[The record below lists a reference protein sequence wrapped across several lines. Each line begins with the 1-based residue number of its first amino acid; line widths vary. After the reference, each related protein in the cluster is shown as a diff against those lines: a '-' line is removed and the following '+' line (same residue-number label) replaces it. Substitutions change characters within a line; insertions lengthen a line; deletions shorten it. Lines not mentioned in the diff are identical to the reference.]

1 MANLEN
7 LFQGRAPNPLMNQ
20 TANPFIKPQAHK
32 NEDSCQSVI
41 LDHLTMERANMPQ
54 KKNKK
59 SKTVVANKRVSKE
72 W

>member
-1 MANLEN
+1 
-7 LFQGRAPNPLMNQ
+7 MNQ

-32 NEDSCQSVI
+32 EDNFQSVI
-41 LDHLTMERANMPQ
+41 LDHLTMERADMPQ

-59 SKTVVANKRVSKE
+59 SKTVATHKRVSKE